1 MQLHNVTISEAIET
15 YIQKGKIE
23 LQEGKIVA
31 GAVITTALHL
41 VIGMDI
47 PMVFILLIYLW
58 IAI

>member
-1 MQLHNVTISEAIET
+1 MQMSNVTISEAIET
-15 YIQKGKIE
+15 DIQKGKTE
-23 LQEGKIVA
+23 LQESKIVA
-31 GAVITTALHL
+31 GAVRATALHL